1 MQITQTLWGHVERRR
16 RHSKQHGPRDAH
28 PFETPWFRLHSI
40 SRLQGVGQAGLAP
53 LNLRYIYIYIYIYMM
68 MMMITALAAFASH
81 RGAFDPCTPTPELIL
96 ARRKAWAPSHY
107 CGSPFLTPCK
117 KFSRELGGYPI
128 QSCGDPWGPI
138 VANRPPPRILSERS
152 RVEPSCHSLFD

>member
-1 MQITQTLWGHVERRR
+1 M
-16 RHSKQHGPRDAH
+16 
-28 PFETPWFRLHSI
+28 
-40 SRLQGVGQAGLAP
+40 
-53 LNLRYIYIYIYIYMM
+53 MM

-96 ARRKAWAPSHY
+96 AERKAWAPSHY

>member
-1 MQITQTLWGHVERRR
+1 MFGVHTQV
-16 RHSKQHGPRDAH
+16 S
-28 PFETPWFRLHSI
+28 
-40 SRLQGVGQAGLAP
+40 
-53 LNLRYIYIYIYIYMM
+53 YMMM
-68 MMMITALAAFASH
+68 MMMITALAASASH

-96 ARRKAWAPSHY
+96 AERKAWAPSHY

-138 VANRPPPRILSERS
+138 VATTASKDPIRKESGRAIVPLL
-152 RVEPSCHSLFD
+152 V